1 MKKNDAGKFCI
12 NASMSHNTHPNQYY
26 KYCNFVVILNY
37 SKLKLN
43 SCIFSDF
50 ILFFLGHIFLLYN
63 AVTSLSFLAT
73 NCNRHISSA
82 DGKNGTITSPNYP
95 NPYPGDITCRFTFE
109 GSGPE
114 RVQLRFTHMDLYFPG
129 GNAADPHE

>member
-1 MKKNDAGKFCI
+1 MHVCLITLTFIISQYFFNAAISLAFC
-12 NASMSHNTHPNQYY
+12 
-26 KYCNFVVILNY
+26 
-37 SKLKLN
+37 
-43 SCIFSDF
+43 
-50 ILFFLGHIFLLYN
+50 FLDEQKTLAIDVDVLYDTVTFLS
-63 AVTSLSFLAT
+63 VPAT

-82 DGKNGTITSPNYP
+82 EGKNGTITSPNYP
-95 NPYPGDITCRFTFE
+95 NPYPGDMTCRFTFE